1 MVTYLNRVVRVG
13 PCSLEAGPTDTLEK
27 CALINL
33 KVARPRRLRKFKET
47 GMDMAEVVRQG

>member
-13 PCSLEAGPTDTLEK
+13 PSSLEAGPTDTLEK